1 MRFSRQVFSM
11 AAFAVA
17 SILAASPAAAQSGN
31 TAAAKTGTPN
41 TAVSGNNGP
50 TPAAKSVDYGVKLG
64 GFFDEQQKKHVRKA
78 FAQRYA
84 KGKDC
89 PPGMERNEHKR
100 CAPPVAGHYW
110 AVVQALQLAVEAHP
124 LPPAIESQLPPAPK
138 GYEYV
143 LAGEDVLLI
152 SKAIRLVV
160 DMVPDV
166 MS

>member
-1 MRFSRQVFSM
+1 MDLSRQLLSM
-11 AAFAVA
+11 AA
-17 SILAASPAAAQSGN
+17 LAAASLIVAAPVAAQSPATPKPAAA
-31 TAAAKTGTPN
+31 APN
-41 TAVSGNNGP
+41 TAMAGNNGP
-50 TPAAKSVDYGVKLG
+50 TPAAKSADYGVKLG
-64 GFFDEQQKKHVRKA
+64 GFFDEQQKKQVRKA

-84 KGKDC
+84 KGKEC

-110 AVVQALQLAVEAHP
+110 AVGQALQPAVEAHP

>member
-1 MRFSRQVFSM
+1 MQFRRQVFSM
-11 AAFAVA
+11 AA
-17 SILAASPAAAQSGN
+17 LAAAGGGGGRPVAAA
-31 TAAAKTGTPN
+31 TAAQPGTPN
-41 TAVSGNNGP
+41 TAVSGNNAP
-50 TPAAKSVDYGVKLG
+50 SPAAKSVDYGVKLG
-64 GFFDEQQKKHVRKA
+64 GFFDEQQKKQVRKV

-84 KGKDC
+84 KGKEC

-110 AVVQALQLAVEAHP
+110 AVGQALQPAVEAHP

>member
-1 MRFSRQVFSM
+1 MHLSRQSLSM
-11 AAFAVA
+11 AALAAASIFAVA
-17 SILAASPAAAQSGN
+17 PAAAQSAA
-31 TAAAKTGTPN
+31 TPKPAAAAPN
-41 TAVSGNNGP
+41 TAMAGNNGP
-50 TPAAKSVDYGVKLG
+50 SPAAKSADYGVKLG
-64 GFFDEQQKKHVRKA
+64 GFFDEQQKKQVRKV

-84 KGKDC
+84 KGKEC

-110 AVVQALQLAVEAHP
+110 AVGQALQPAVEAHP

-143 LAGEDVLLI
+143 LAGQDVLLI

>member
-1 MRFSRQVFSM
+1 MHLSRQVISM
-11 AAFAVA
+11 ATLAVFAVA
-17 SILAASPAAAQSGN
+17 PAAAQSSA
-31 TAAAKTGTPN
+31 TPKPAAAAPN
-41 TAVSGNNGP
+41 TAMSGNNGP
-50 TPAAKSVDYGVKLG
+50 SPAAKSADYGVKLG
-64 GFFDEQQKKHVRKA
+64 GFFDEQQKKQVRKV

-84 KGKDC
+84 KGKEC

-110 AVVQALQLAVEAHP
+110 AVGQALQPAVEAHP

>member
-1 MRFSRQVFSM
+1 MHLSRQVFSM
-11 AAFAVA
+11 AAFAAVA
-17 SILAASPAAAQSGN
+17 LLAAGPAAAQSSA
-31 TAAAKTGTPN
+31 TAKPAAAAPN
-41 TAVSGNNGP
+41 TAMSGNNGP
-50 TPAAKSVDYGVKLG
+50 SPAAKSADYGVKLG
-64 GFFDEQQKKHVRKA
+64 GFFDDQQKKQVRKV

-84 KGKDC
+84 KGKEC

-100 CAPPVAGHYW
+100 CAAPVAGHYW
-110 AVVQALQLAVEAHP
+110 AVGQALQPAVEAHP

>member
-1 MRFSRQVFSM
+1 MNFPKDGLPL
-11 AAFAVA
+11 VA
-17 SILAASPAAAQSGN
+17 LALAALLAAAPS
-31 TAAAKTGTPN
+31 AAQTGAAPSASTM
-41 TAVSGNNGP
+41 GNNG
-50 TPAAKSVDYGVKLG
+50 AKTVTGKSADYGVKLG
-64 GFFDEQQKKHVRKA
+64 GFFDEQQKKQVRKA

-84 KGKDC
+84 KGKEC
-89 PPGMERNEHKR
+89 PPGMERNEQKR

-110 AVVQALQLAVEAHP
+110 AVGQALQPAVEAHP